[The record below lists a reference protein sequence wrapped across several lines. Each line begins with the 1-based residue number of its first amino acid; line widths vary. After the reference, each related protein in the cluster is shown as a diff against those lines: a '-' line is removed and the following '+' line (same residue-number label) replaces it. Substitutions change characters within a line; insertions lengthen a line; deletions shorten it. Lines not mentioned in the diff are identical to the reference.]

1 MDMLSFDFNNLF
13 EGRIGDKGITAEEFE
28 AVLKMAPKMHE
39 GIVIDRPNRKW
50 RELPYVSRELIEDI
64 KATAGKI
71 RENFESFIVVG
82 IGGSA
87 LGAKALFTGLMHPRH
102 NELPKEKRNAP
113 KFYVTDNVDP
123 DGLNA
128 VLDVIDIKKTAINV
142 ISKSGNT
149 VETMSQFMML
159 AGKMQEA
166 GIKDLKDRIVI
177 TTDVENGNLRK
188 IVNEYGFKSYVVPA
202 GVGGRFSVLSEVGLL
217 PAAVLGL
224 DIDALFKGAS
234 DMDKLA
240 SDPDVFKNPAYMY
253 ALTHYA
259 AMKKGMTISLM
270 MPYSDRLYNLA
281 LWYVQLWA
289 ESLGKKF
296 NKAGKVV
303 NVGQT
308 PMAAL
313 GVTDQHSSVQLFT
326 EGPYD
331 KITTFIGVENNNTEL
346 EISDVDLNMFDA
358 EYLKGQSFNKL
369 FASERD
375 ATEYAFKKE
384 NRASLR
390 IRMDKVSEYNI
401 AAVMYMLEVAVSAV
415 GQLLLIDA
423 FDQPGVEAGKIAT
436 FAYMGR
442 KGYEEKYRE
451 LTSPIE
457 SDPKLI
463 IKI

>member
-1 MDMLSFDFNNLF
+1 MLKFDFNNLF
-13 EGRIGDKGITAEEFE
+13 EDRIGDKGITDAEFE
-28 AVLKMAPKMHE
+28 KVLAMAGKMHE
-39 GIVIDRPNRKW
+39 GIEKDRPNRTW
-50 RELPYVSRELIEDI
+50 RELPYAKKDLIDSI
-64 KATAGKI
+64 KETAEYI
-71 RENFESFIVVG
+71 RGNFESFIVVG

-87 LGAKALFTGLMHPRH
+87 LGARALFSGLMHPKH

-128 VLDVIDIKKTAINV
+128 ILDVIDIKKTAINV

-159 AGKMQEA
+159 MGKMQEA
-166 GIKDLKDRIVI
+166 GVEDLKDRIYI
-177 TTDVENGNLRK
+177 TTDKNSGILRK
-188 IVNEYGFKSYVVPA
+188 IVNAYGFKSFEVPD
-202 GVGGRFSVLSEVGLL
+202 GTGGRFSVLSEVGLL
-217 PAAVLGL
+217 PAAVLGIS
-224 DIDALFKGAS
+224 IDELFRGAA

-240 SDPDVFKNPAYMY
+240 SNPDVYKNPAYMY

-259 AMKKGMTISLM
+259 AMKKGMSISLM

-296 NKAGKVV
+296 NKAGETV

-331 KITTFIGVENNNTEL
+331 KITTFIGVEEQNTKL
-346 EISDVDLNMFDA
+346 DIPCVAMDMQDA
-358 EYLKGQSFNKL
+358 NYLKGQNFGKL

-390 IRMDKVSEYNI
+390 IRMDKVTEYNL
-401 AAVMYMLEVAVSAV
+401 ASVMYMFEVAVSAM
-415 GQLLLIDA
+415 GQLMEIDA

-442 KGYEEKYRE
+442 EGYEEKLKE
-451 LTSPIE
+451 LTAPLK
-457 SDPKLI
+457 SDEKLI
-463 IKI
+463 IEC